1 MNEKDIDFVITWLDP
16 ADPEWQQQYKKI
28 AETGKYCHVADFSPE
43 RYRDWANLK
52 YWFRGVEKHAP
63 WVNKIHFVTYG
74 HLPDWLNSEHEKLN
88 IVRHSDYIDAKNLP
102 TFNSRTLELSLVKL
116 EELAEQFV
124 IFNDDFFIIDDLP
137 PSVFF
142 KKGLPCDFAVLNA
155 SSGGDLSPI
164 LMNNL
169 ALINDV
175 FDKKHSFKKHFSKWI
190 NINYKRHLSRTLLLL
205 PWPRFTGFIEPHLP
219 QPYLKSNFQE
229 TWRLFEKALTDT
241 CQSRFRLLNNVNHY
255 LFRYHHLVTG
265 KFHPVEPYANGTY
278 YQVSDEN
285 CANIAAFIRERR
297 KPLITINDA
306 PMDDFETAKSVI
318 NSSLDSILPEKS
330 SFER

>member
-1 MNEKDIDFVITWLDP
+1 MSGKDIDFVITWLDP
-16 ADPEWQQQYKKI
+16 SDPEWQQQYKE
-28 AETGKYCHVADFSPE
+28 ASASEKYQHVADFSLE
-43 RYRDWANLK
+43 KYRDWDNLK
-52 YWFRGVEKHAP
+52 YWFRGVERHAP

-74 HLPDWLNSEHEKLN
+74 HLPDWLNCEHEKLN
-88 IVRHSDYIDAKNLP
+88 IVRHSDYIDEQNLP

-116 EELAEQFV
+116 DELAEQFV

-137 PSVFF
+137 ASAFF
-142 KKGLPCDFAVLNA
+142 RKGLPCDFAVLNA
-155 SSGGDLSPI
+155 SSGDGLSPV

-169 ALINDV
+169 ALINKN
-175 FDKKHSFKKHFSKWI
+175 FDKRQAFKAHISKWI
-190 NINYKRHLSRTLLLL
+190 NIKYKQHLVRTLLLL

-229 TWRLFEKALTDT
+229 TWTLFGQKLANT
-241 CQSRFRLLNNVNHY
+241 CQSKFRLWSDVNHY

-265 KFHPVEPYANGTY
+265 NFHPVVPYANGTY
-278 YQVSDEN
+278 YQISDEN
-285 CANIAAFIRERR
+285 YTDVASFIRERK

-306 PMDDFETAKSVI
+306 PMENFETVKEVI
-318 NSSLDSILPEKS
+318 NASLESILPDKS